1 MNIIRILKG
10 AGIRSSYGT
19 MGAAAVTMI
28 EDDKRIIVDT
38 GHFGNRDALVSRMK
52 ELDISASDIDV
63 VVLTHLNWDHCL
75 NVDIFKDSEIM
86 LGKDEYLYGTLSGTK
101 DDQSES
107 FKNYLSHRRLN
118 LVEDGQIISE
128 HVKILSSPG
137 HTSGH
142 ISVAVKEPNKLTI
155 IAGDSIPNLRSYRR
169 GVPDL
174 IFYNLDRSKES
185 IEKIKSM
192 NPDVIIPGHDPP
204 FNEKG
209 YLETDDID
217 IILRN
222 EYESNSVY
230 IFKKT
235 KAEKPVIY
243 ND

>member
-1 MNIIRILKG
+1 
-10 AGIRSSYGT
+10 

-86 LGKDEYLYGTLSGTK
+86 LGKDEFLYGTLSGTK

-142 ISVAVKEPNKLTI
+142 ISVAVKETNKLTI

-192 NPDVIIPGHDPP
+192 NPDVIMPGHDPP